1 MKCNVGAVMGR
12 LSDQNDNLILKLS
25 DSTDNFINNEL
36 KLDKYE
42 RIPVSG

>member
-1 MKCNVGAVMGR
+1 MGK

-25 DSTDNFINNEL
+25 DSTDNFINNKL